1 MLIVERMSQPVITI
15 HPDVPV
21 QEAIALMTKEGI
33 RRLPVVDQRGQLI
46 GIVTNLDLL
55 HASPSDATS
64 LSVWE
69 LNYLISK
76 ITVDEIMSKDVITVA
91 KDLPVEEA
99 ARIMADNKIGGLPV
113 LEDHTVIGII
123 TETDLF
129 KIFLELLGARE
140 AGIRITALMPDMPGE
155 LAKLTKI
162 IWDLGGNIVAL
173 TQALGESSENR
184 LVTVK
189 VSGVDIKDL
198 QKAVEP
204 EIEKLIDIRESKL
217 ST

>member
-1 MLIVERMSQPVITI
+1 MFVGERMSQPVITI
-15 HPDVPV
+15 HPDVPIH
-21 QEAIALMTKEGI
+21 EAVALMAKERI
-33 RRLPVVDQRGQLI
+33 RRLPVIDQRGQLI

-76 ITVDEIMSKDVITVA
+76 ITVDEIMSKDVITVT

-113 LEDHTVIGII
+113 LEDHAVIGII

-155 LAKLTKI
+155 LARLTTVI
-162 IWDLGGNIVAL
+162 RDIGGNIIAL
-173 TQALGESSENR
+173 TQVLGESSENR

-204 EIEKLIDIRESKL
+204 EVEKLIDIRETKPSN
-217 ST
+217 

>member
-1 MLIVERMSQPVITI
+1 MAKER
-15 HPDVPV
+15 
-21 QEAIALMTKEGI
+21 I
-33 RRLPVVDQRGQLI
+33 RRLPVIDQRGQLI

-64 LSVWE
+64 PSVWE

-76 ITVDEIMSKDVITVA
+76 ITVDEIMSKDVITVT

-113 LEDHTVIGII
+113 LEDHAVIGII

-155 LAKLTKI
+155 LARLTTVI
-162 IWDLGGNIVAL
+162 RDIGGNIIAL

-204 EIEKLIDIRESKL
+204 EVEKLIDIRETKPSN
-217 ST
+217 

>member
-1 MLIVERMSQPVITI
+1 MLIGERMSQPVITI

-113 LEDHTVIGII
+113 VEDHTVIGII

-155 LAKLTKI
+155 LAKLTMI
-162 IWDLGGNIVAL
+162 IRDLGGNIVAL

-217 ST
+217 AT